1 VDEPQN
7 VALLVVDDDKSIRTL
22 LARVATRAGFDVDT
36 ARDGAEALEM
46 FERKDYVI
54 AIVDLMMPRVNGYE
68 LVQALS
74 HRTPRPTVIV
84 ASAMLTGAAPD
95 LDDSLVRRVLAKPFD
110 LDMLAATLV
119 DVAREVAARDH
130 PPAAPILI
138 PRADGTTLEAN
149 SVTILTGAAAQKV
162 LDDRAVDPGAA
173 PPIVSEPC

>member
-1 VDEPQN
+1 VDGPTK
-7 VALLVVDDDKSIRTL
+7 VSLLVVDDDKSIRTL
-22 LARVATRAGFDVDT
+22 LARVAKRGGFEVDT

-46 FERKDYVI
+46 FEQKDYAI
-54 AIVDLMMPRVNGYE
+54 AIIDLMMPRVNGYE

-74 HRTPRPTVIV
+74 QRIPRPTIIV

-149 SVTILTGAAAQKV
+149 GVTILTGAAAQEM
-162 LDDRAVDPGAA
+162 LDDRAAA
-173 PPIVSEPC
+173 EAAQPEPC